1 MFDLFDNEKPKEE
14 GKKGK
19 GYRLFV
25 DFDKIRIKKKPKEIK
40 IEIKEKEKEEKPK
53 KKLIPSK
60 KGKQLFK

>member
-1 MFDLFDNEKPKEE
+1 MNNVGGIVDIDDNAFSRKTE
-14 GKKGK
+14 
-19 GYRLFV
+19 LFV